1 MDLARMRRE
10 YEEHGLTESEA
21 DADPLVQFTGWLRVA
36 VEAGIDE
43 PNAMV
48 LATVDGDG
56 QPWSRFVLLK
66 GATEAGFDFYTNY
79 GSSKS
84 QQMLAVPRASLTFG
98 WLALSRQVMVAGP
111 VAKVPADES
120 DAYWD
125 LRPRGSQLGSM
136 ASDQSRPIASRA
148 DLLRRYDELEAAHPG
163 PVPRPDNWGG
173 WRLVPHTIELWQ
185 GRTNRLHDRLRYTR
199 PGGPGTPWTRERL
212 NP

>member
-1 MDLARMRRE
+1 MRRE
-10 YEEHGLTESEA
+10 YEEHGLTEDEA
-21 DADPLVQFTGWLRVA
+21 DPDPLVQFTGWLRVA

-48 LATVDGDG
+48 LATVDADG

-66 GATEAGFDFYTNY
+66 GASEAGFDFYTNY
-79 GSSKS
+79 GSNKS
-84 QQMLAVPRASLTFG
+84 QQMTAVPRAALTFG
-98 WLALSRQVMVAGP
+98 WLALSRQVTVAGE
-111 VAKVPADES
+111 VARVPAAES

-125 LRPRGSQLGSM
+125 LRPRGSQIGSM
-136 ASDQSRPIASRA
+136 ASAQSRPVVARA
-148 DLLRRYDELEAAHPG
+148 ELLRRYDELDAAHPG

-199 PGGPGTPWTRERL
+199 PGGPGTPWARERL

>member
-1 MDLARMRRE
+1 MRRE
-10 YEEHGLTESEA
+10 YEEHGLTEGEA
-21 DADPLVQFTGWLRVA
+21 DPDPLVQFTGWLRVA

-48 LATVDGDG
+48 LATVDDDG

-79 GSSKS
+79 GSNKS
-84 QQMLAVPRASLTFG
+84 QQMTARPKASLTFG

-111 VAKVPADES
+111 VAKVPAAES

-125 LRPRGSQLGSM
+125 LRPRGSQIGSM
-136 ASDQSRPIASRA
+136 ASEQSRPIDSRA
-148 DLLRRYDELEAAHPG
+148 DLLRRYDELDAANPG
-163 PVPRPDNWGG
+163 PVPRPGNWGG

-199 PGGPGTPWTRERL
+199 PGGPGTPWTRSRL

>member
-1 MDLARMRRE
+1 MRRE
-10 YEEHGLTESEA
+10 YEEHGLTEDEA
-21 DADPLVQFTGWLRVA
+21 DLDPLVQFTGWLRVA

-48 LATVDGDG
+48 LATVDDDG

-66 GATEAGFDFYTNY
+66 GATDAGFDFYTNY
-79 GSSKS
+79 GSNKS
-84 QQMLAVPRASLTFG
+84 QQMTARPKASLTFG
-98 WLALSRQVMVAGP
+98 WLALSRQVQVAGP
-111 VAKVPADES
+111 VAKVPPAES

-125 LRPRGSQLGSM
+125 LRPRGSQIGSM

-148 DLLRRYDELEAAHPG
+148 DLLGRYDELDAAHPG

-199 PGGPGTPWTRERL
+199 PGGPGSPWTRCRL